1 MQIQNR
7 KSFTAL
13 GKIYFWTATIHQ
25 WIHLLKDDELKDV
38 IVSYLRTLS
47 DEKKITMFGFVVMPS
62 HLHFIWRQN
71 MLNGKETPKGSF
83 MKYTAHCFRKH
94 LILNNSLQL
103 YKVSASNK
111 AHEIWQGDSLGIEI
125 YSREVARQKLDYMH
139 ANPVSGKWLLAK
151 DDISYHYS
159 SAKFYETGVDDFGF
173 LNNIFQVFDG
183 D

>member
-1 MQIQNR
+1 MQIQPR

-25 WIHLLKDDELKDV
+25 WFHLLADEEMKDI
-38 IVSYLRTLS
+38 IVSYLQLLS
-47 DEKKITMFGFVVMPS
+47 REEKITMFGFVIMPS

-71 MLNGKETPKGSF
+71 MLNGRETPKGSF

-94 LILNNSLQL
+94 LLLKNKLNP
-103 YKVSASNK
+103 YKVDAVNK
-111 AHEIWQGDSLGIEI
+111 SHQIWQPDSLGIEI
-125 YSREVARQKLDYMH
+125 YSREVARQKLNYIH

-159 SAKFYETGVDDFGF
+159 SAKFYETGIDDFGF
-173 LNNIFQVFDG
+173 LHNVFHLFDG